1 MENAPKARKAYY
13 DKKSKRLI
21 IDLQNGVTVFIPA
34 QLMQIFQNAKAD
46 EIADIE
52 IVLNG
57 LYLRWNRLDEDM
69 SVTNLLQGRFGTA
82 KWMAEI
88 NSNSETEGELQKK
101 VA

>member
-1 MENAPKARKAYY
+1 
-13 DKKSKRLI
+13 
-21 IDLQNGVTVFIPA
+21 
-34 QLMQIFQNAKAD
+34 MQIFQNAKAD

-57 LYLRWNRLDEDM
+57 LYLRWGKLDEDM
-69 SVTNLLQGRFGTA
+69 SVANLLQDRFGTA

-88 NSNSETEGELQKK
+88 NSKPETEDELQKK